1 MLLEKISKKKVEILD
16 QKDKN
21 QIKGGN
27 TDIFIEDMTI
37 P

>member
-21 QIKGGN
+21 HVKGGN
-27 TDIFIEDMTI
+27 TEILVEDMTI
-37 P
+37 M